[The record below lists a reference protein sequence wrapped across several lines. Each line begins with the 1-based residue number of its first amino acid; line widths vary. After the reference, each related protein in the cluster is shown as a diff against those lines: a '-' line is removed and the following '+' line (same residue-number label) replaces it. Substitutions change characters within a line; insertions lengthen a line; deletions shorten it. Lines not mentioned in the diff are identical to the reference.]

1 MHALVLVLL
10 SLAGCGVDETVF
22 IPDYADLYCDLKV
35 QCADPVLE
43 VFDGSEGK
51 QACLAV
57 EGPRIDKWG
66 TDCRYR
72 GAKAKQCLEEMA
84 VLGCPGGDTPIEAV
98 IPTVC
103 NEIYQ
108 DCELPQNEL
117 DTAI

>member
-1 MHALVLVLL
+1 MLAPLLLL
-10 SLAGCGVDETVF
+10 SSLMGCGIDETEF
-22 IPDYADLYCDLKV
+22 IPEYAELYCSLQV

-43 VFDGSEGK
+43 VFDGGASK
-51 QACLAV
+51 QECLAV

-72 GAKAKQCLEEMA
+72 GARAKQCLEEMA
-84 VLGCPGGDTPIEAV
+84 MLGCPGGDTPLEAA

-103 NEIYQ
+103 NEIYL
-108 DCELPQNEL
+108 DCELPENEL